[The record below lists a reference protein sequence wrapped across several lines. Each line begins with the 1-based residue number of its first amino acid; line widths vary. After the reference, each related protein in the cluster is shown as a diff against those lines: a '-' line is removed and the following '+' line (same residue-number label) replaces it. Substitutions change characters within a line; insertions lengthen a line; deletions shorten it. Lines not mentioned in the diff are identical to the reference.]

1 MVAFKRLAQVGRV
14 VVLNDGLKAGRTAV
28 IVDIID
34 HNRAIIDGPTTGV
47 HRQEIS
53 FNRVTLT
60 DITLKAVPR
69 TIGSNALKRA
79 IIKQG
84 SDAAWAQTAWAKKIQ
99 QRSVRA
105 NLSDFDRFKIMR
117 LKKQQRFIVQRQ
129 MASLKKT
136 KSA

>member
-1 MVAFKRLAQVGRV
+1 MAAFRRSVEVGRV
-14 VVLNDGLKAGRTAV
+14 VVLNSGHKAGRTAV

-60 DITLKAVPR
+60 DVALKKIPR
-69 TIGSNALKRA
+69 TIGSVALKKA

-84 SDAAWAQTAWAKKIQ
+84 SDAAWQQTAWAKTLN
-99 QRSVRA
+99 QRQTRA
-105 NLSDFDRFKIMR
+105 NLTDFDRFKIMR
-117 LKKQQRFIVQRQ
+117 LKKQQRFIVQKQ
-129 MASLKKT
+129 MAALKK
-136 KSA
+136 SN